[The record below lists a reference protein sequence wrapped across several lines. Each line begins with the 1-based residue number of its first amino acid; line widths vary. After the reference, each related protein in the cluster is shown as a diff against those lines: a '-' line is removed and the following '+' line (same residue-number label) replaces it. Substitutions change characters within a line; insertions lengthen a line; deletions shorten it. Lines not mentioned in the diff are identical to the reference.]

1 MGLALAPASRAGSTE
16 VVVTL
21 KQPPLARAFA
31 ATDNRTLA
39 YASFARPH
47 RLLTTTPASRTYLAR
62 LRLDQSA
69 VATRIRSAIPR
80 SDVRWHYDVVLN
92 GFSVVVPQGQVQRLA
107 RIPGV
112 DRVWPSVTYHTQL
125 DRTPQLIGAPS
136 LWGPTL
142 ATAGQGIKI
151 GIIDDGIDQTHPFFA
166 PRGLAYPPGFPKGQ
180 TAYTTP
186 KVIVARAFP
195 PKGLKYANASKPF
208 DSEMSFHG
216 LHVAGIAAGDD
227 ATFTRGGIELSGIA
241 PRAYLGNYK
250 ALTAPSQFG
259 LNGNSPE
266 LAAAVEAAVR
276 DGMDVLNFSVG
287 EVEIDPRRD
296 IVVRAFNAA
305 ADAGVVSAVSAGN
318 DFAEFGI
325 GSIGSPANAAKVIT
339 AAASTGGHGSA
350 EDDGIAG
357 YSSAG
362 PTPYSLR
369 FKPDVTAPGSDVASA
384 YPMGGF
390 GELSGTSMAAPHVA
404 GAAALLRERHP
415 TWAPA
420 DVKSA
425 LVLTGAPVHSGS
437 SEVGALREGGGRIDL
452 VRADRPLLFA
462 RPTTVSFG
470 LLRAGARRTQRIQLR
485 DAGGGA
491 GSWNVQLALTRGG
504 LVSAPAQVTAPGTLT
519 LRVAV
524 RRGAAEG
531 DVSGFVVLTRGT
543 DRRRI
548 PLWFRVERPRL
559 LRHPRSALA
568 RPGTYLGNTSR
579 GVARVTSYRY
589 PEVQSAGIPADLPGR
604 EVVYRVR
611 ITGRPANFGVA
622 VTSRP
627 AGVRVEPRIVR
638 AGDENRLAGYAALPL
653 DLNPYRPSYGRH
665 RLTAGVLL
673 PGAGLYD
680 IVFDTPK
687 GGRTGRFG
695 FRYWIG
701 DTTPPRVRVLGVRR
715 GVLEVSVSDGGSG
728 VDPQALDARVDGQ
741 LKPVS
746 YSRGTARVSLAGIA
760 RGRHAL
766 TFTAADYQETKN
778 TEDVARI
785 LPNTRRLTTSF
796 TIP

>member
-1 MGLALAPASRAGSTE
+1 M
-16 VVVTL
+16 
-21 KQPPLARAFA
+21 
-31 ATDNRTLA
+31 D
-39 YASFARPH
+39 
-47 RLLTTTPASRTYLAR
+47 TPASRTYLAR
-62 LRLDQSA
+62 LRLDQRA
-69 VATRIRSAIPR
+69 VATRIRAAVPR
-80 SDVRWHYDVVLN
+80 TEVRWHYDVVLN
-92 GFSVVVPQGQVQRLA
+92 GFSVVVPQGQVSRLTHV
-107 RIPGV
+107 PGV

-142 ATAGQGIKI
+142 ATAGQGMKI

-180 TAYTTP
+180 TAFTTP

-195 PKGLKYANASKPF
+195 PRTPKYASASRPF
-208 DSEMSFHG
+208 DPGLSFHG

-250 ALTAPSQFG
+250 ALTTPSQFG

-287 EVEIDPRRD
+287 EVEIEPSRD
-296 IVVRAFNAA
+296 IVVRAFDAA

-318 DFAEFGI
+318 DFAEFGF

-350 EDDGIAG
+350 EDDGVAD
-357 YSSAG
+357 YSSGG

-404 GAAALLRERHP
+404 GAAALLRQRHP

-420 DVKSA
+420 DIKSA
-425 LVLTGAPVHSGS
+425 LVLTGDPVHSGS
-437 SEVGALREGGGRIDL
+437 TEVSALREGGGRIDL

-462 RPTTVSFG
+462 RPTTVSFA
-470 LLRAGARRTQRIQLR
+470 LLRPGARRTQRILLR
-485 DAGGGA
+485 DADGGA
-491 GSWNVQLALTRGG
+491 GAWNVQVAMTRAG
-504 LVSAPAQVTAPGTLT
+504 LVSAQAQVTAPGTLI

-524 RRGAAEG
+524 PRGASEG
-531 DVSGFVVLTRGT
+531 DVSGFVVLTRGA

-559 LRHPRSALA
+559 LRHPRTALA
-568 RPGTYLGNTSR
+568 RAGTYVGNTAR
-579 GVARVTSYRY
+579 GVARVTAYRY
-589 PEVQSAGIPADLPGR
+589 PELNSAGIPADLPGR

-611 ITGRPANFGVA
+611 IKGRPANFGVA

-638 AGDENRLAGYAALPL
+638 AGDENRLAGYTALPL

-673 PGAGLYD
+673 PAPGLYD
-680 IVFDTPK
+680 LVFDTPK
-687 GGRTGRFG
+687 GSRTGRFN
-695 FRYWIG
+695 FHYWIG
-701 DTTPPRVRVLGVRR
+701 DTAPPRVRVLGVRR
-715 GVLEVSVSDGGSG
+715 GALEVTVTDGGSG

-746 YSRGTARVSLAGIA
+746 YAGGRARVSLAGIVP
-760 RGRHAL
+760 GRHTL
-766 TFTAADYQETKN
+766 SFTAADYQETKN

-785 LPNTRRLTTSF
+785 LPNTRRLSASF
-796 TIP
+796 TAP